1 MYNRRM
7 QYNRQSH
14 AVFYLRYHLVISTK
28 YRRKIFK
35 GGMGEYLKLKIIEV
49 SRYHPEIAIHTV
61 NTDEDHAHMLISI
74 APKMAISEAAGIIK
88 ANTARQM
95 REKFPFL
102 DKVYWGSDGIWS
114 IGYFV
119 SSVGINEETIR
130 RYIENQGKEDSGQ
143 ATLELG

>member
-1 MYNRRM
+1 
-7 QYNRQSH
+7 
-14 AVFYLRYHLVISTK
+14 
-28 YRRKIFK
+28 
-35 GGMGEYLKLKIIEV
+35 
-49 SRYHPEIAIHTV
+49 
-61 NTDEDHAHMLISI
+61 
-74 APKMAISEAAGIIK
+74 MALSEAAGIIK

-102 DKVYWGSDGIWS
+102 DNVYWGSDGIWS